1 MTVQTTVSA
10 EAAPASQ
17 RWFLSLPTWIRAS
30 GADTG
35 GTFSLIEQLIP
46 PGFASPWHIHHN
58 EDESFYVIDG
68 KVTVVVADRSV
79 PLSAGDYAFGP
90 RAIPH
95 GFRIEGTKPARVL
108 LMTSGGTFAE
118 FVREMSQ
125 PADDATAAEPT
136 ESDLQKLVA
145 AAQSYGLSI
154 LGPMPDR

>member
-10 EAAPASQ
+10 EAVPASQ
-17 RWFLSLPTWIRAS
+17 RLFLSLPTWIRAS
-30 GADTG
+30 GANTG

-68 KVTVVVADRSV
+68 KASVVVANRSV
-79 PLSAGDYAFGP
+79 TLSAGDYAFGP
-90 RAIPH
+90 RGIPH

-125 PADDATAAEPT
+125 PAEGATASEPT
-136 ESDLQKLVA
+136 EADLQKLVA

-154 LGPMPDR
+154 LGPMPNR